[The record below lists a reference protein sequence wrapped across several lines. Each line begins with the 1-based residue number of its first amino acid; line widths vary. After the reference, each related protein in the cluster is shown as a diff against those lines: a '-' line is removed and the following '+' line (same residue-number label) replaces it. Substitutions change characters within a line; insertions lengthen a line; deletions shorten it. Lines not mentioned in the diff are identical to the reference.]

1 MEHSSPTAILAAHSS
16 PNLAKCQRS
25 TAAGGPFSFY
35 LAKRESLLADVIE
48 GLVFE
53 TEFLARA
60 PVADPLLQ
68 AQQTCDEVRVRQNVV
83 AYTL

>member
-1 MEHSSPTAILAAHSS
+1 MPALYCRRRPLLFLPRQE
-16 PNLAKCQRS
+16 
-25 TAAGGPFSFY
+25 
-35 LAKRESLLADVIE
+35 RELLADVIE
-48 GLVFE
+48 GLVLE

-68 AQQTCDEVRVRQNVV
+68 AQQTCDEVRVCENVV

>member
-1 MEHSSPTAILAAHSS
+1 MPALYCRRRPLLFLPRQA
-16 PNLAKCQRS
+16 
-25 TAAGGPFSFY
+25 
-35 LAKRESLLADVIE
+35 RELLADVIE

-60 PVADPLLQ
+60 PVADPLLP

>member
-1 MEHSSPTAILAAHSS
+1 
-16 PNLAKCQRS
+16 
-25 TAAGGPFSFY
+25 
-35 LAKRESLLADVIE
+35 LADVIE

-68 AQQTCDEVRVRQNVV
+68 AQQTCDEVRVCENVV

>member
-1 MEHSSPTAILAAHSS
+1 MALRQA
-16 PNLAKCQRS
+16 
-25 TAAGGPFSFY
+25 
-35 LAKRESLLADVIE
+35 RELLADVIE

>member
-1 MEHSSPTAILAAHSS
+1 
-16 PNLAKCQRS
+16 
-25 TAAGGPFSFY
+25 
-35 LAKRESLLADVIE
+35 LADVIE
-48 GLVFE
+48 GLVLE

-68 AQQTCDEVRVRQNVV
+68 AQQTCDEVRVCENVV